1 MLNRSLIV
9 ASIAA
14 AAIGGCLGGLT
25 IPALGAFIDSTNIN
39 TVGKR
44 RHYTRGKRKYELRQ
58 RWLKLS
64 YKSKT
69 VAERRKYAR
78 LVAQL

>member
-9 ASIAA
+9 AGIAA
-14 AAIGGCLGGLT
+14 ASLAAGVSSAALT
-25 IPALGAFIDSTNIN
+25 NFIDSTNIN
-39 TVGKR
+39 AVGKR
-44 RHYTRGKRKYELRQ
+44 RRHSRGKRKYELRQ

-78 LVAQL
+78 LVASL